1 MPQPESEHPA
11 DCSYRGQLGSP
22 GLQYISFVFGHVILI
37 LFRTKMVLRVVLY
50 LLCFCI
56 FFLVLIY
63 SPIEIPKSVFF
74 ANLVCVFFIC
84 FLFEI
89 AKAGMNFH
97 HHPMPVMQSQVT
109 VTNPRSA
116 SHLSVIVSLDWK

>member
-22 GLQYISFVFGHVILI
+22 GLQYISFVIGHVILI

-56 FFLVLIY
+56 FLMLIY
-63 SPIEIPKSVFF
+63 SPIEIPISI
-74 ANLVCVFFIC
+74 LRQSGLCVLYMFSF
-84 FLFEI
+84 
-89 AKAGMNFH
+89 
-97 HHPMPVMQSQVT
+97 
-109 VTNPRSA
+109 
-116 SHLSVIVSLDWK
+116 